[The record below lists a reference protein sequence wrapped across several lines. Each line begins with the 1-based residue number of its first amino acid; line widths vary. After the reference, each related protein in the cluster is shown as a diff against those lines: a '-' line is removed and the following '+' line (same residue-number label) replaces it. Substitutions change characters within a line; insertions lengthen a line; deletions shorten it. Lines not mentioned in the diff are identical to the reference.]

1 MKLVCLL
8 FTIAVPVSAVAAVA
22 DASAAGFTVKVSLTI
37 TAAPGQAYDRFVH
50 DIGDWWNP
58 LHTFSGDPHNL
69 SIEEK
74 TMGCFCEKLP
84 NGGVRHMEIIYVE
97 RGKLLRMS
105 GLLGPLQGI
114 AGSGVLTV
122 NLTTAGTVRGAID
135 TLAITKLDAT
145 YSVSGYSAAGMNA
158 FAGVVDS
165 VLSDQFNRLKNY
177 VEHGA
182 AVPAKK
188 Q

>member
-8 FTIAVPVSAVAAVA
+8 FTIAIPVSAVAAVA
-22 DASAAGFTVKVSLTI
+22 DASAAGFTVKISLTI
-37 TAAPGQAYDRFVH
+37 TAAPGQAYDRFIH
-50 DIGDWWNP
+50 NISDWWNP
-58 LHTFSGDPHNL
+58 QHTFSGDPRNL

-74 TMGCFCEKLP
+74 PMGCFCEKLP

-114 AGSGVLTV
+114 GGAAVLT
-122 NLTTAGTVRGAID
+122 TSFSAAGTG
-135 TLAITKLDAT
+135 TKLDAT

-158 FAGVVDS
+158 FAGTVDS

-182 AVPAKK
+182 PVPAKK